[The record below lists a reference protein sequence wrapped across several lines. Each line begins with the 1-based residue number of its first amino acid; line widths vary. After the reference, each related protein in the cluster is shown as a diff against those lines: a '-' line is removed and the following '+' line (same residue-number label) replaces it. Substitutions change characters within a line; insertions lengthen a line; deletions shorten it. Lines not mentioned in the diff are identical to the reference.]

1 MSTPLRTKRNF
12 KSLQLP
18 VDDPIDPTPAPLPV
32 PTRLAPAGPQPQP
45 NKRRP
50 PPLGDAPPVQGFLS
64 PSGPGLDSAIGSG
77 VGSGRHSA
85 LHATLAKMEL
95 HAPSVEISDL
105 KNADLRNMAE
115 LGQGNGGSVMKV
127 EHVPSGT
134 VMAKKIVLIDAKPS
148 VRKQILRE
156 LQIMHSCKSPYIVS
170 SYGAFLAEPNI
181 CICMEFMDKG
191 SFDGIYKTIGAIDI
205 EVVRQVAHAVLEGL
219 MYLYD
224 VHRIIH
230 RDIKPSNI
238 LCNSQ
243 GQIKLCDFGV
253 SGELI
258 NSIAHTFVGTSIYM
272 SPERIQGAEYSVK
285 SDVWSLGISLIELAL
300 GRFPFSDPDDS
311 DDSDLDSF
319 PPHSSHTDLSKTAT
333 HRDSLL
339 LPPSTS
345 STSPSSGKTARRRSG
360 GGNGKRKSRGVSL
373 HGEGMTMSIIE
384 LMHQIVKEPAPRLG
398 PEGRFGREEEEFVDA
413 CLEKDPEVRRTPK
426 ELLAFAW
433 MDRARESTFDL
444 REWAGTF

>member
-18 VDDPIDPTPAPLPV
+18 VDDPIAPAPPPPDASPGPV
-32 PTRLAPAGPQPQP
+32 PTRLAPAGPQPLP

-64 PSGPGLDSAIGSG
+64 PGGIDSAVGSG

-95 HAPSVEISDL
+95 HAPRDVEITDL
-105 KNADLRNMAE
+105 KNADLRNLAE

-127 EHVPSGT
+127 EHVPSGM

-191 SFDGIYKTIGAIDI
+191 SFDGIYKKIGAIDI

-238 LCNSQ
+238 LCNSL
-243 GQIKLCDFGV
+243 GEIKLCDFGV

-300 GRFPFSDPDDS
+300 GRFPFSDPSDS
-311 DDSDLDSF
+311 DDENYSDLEGDPTQPS
-319 PPHSSHTDLSKTAT
+319 PAPSPAHSDLAKTAKLASSP
-333 HRDSLL
+333 DS
-339 LPPSTS
+339 
-345 STSPSSGKTARRRSG
+345 GRTARRHSR
-360 GGNGKRKSRGVSL
+360 RKSKGVSL
-373 HGEGMTMSIIE
+373 DGGGMTMSIIE

-398 PEGRFGREEEEFVDA
+398 PEGRFEKAAEEFVDA
-413 CLEKDPEVRRTPK
+413 CLEKDPERRKAPK
-426 ELLAFAW
+426 DLLAYEW
-433 MDRARESTFDL
+433 MVQAAQSTFDL
-444 REWAGTF
+444 KEWAGTF

>member
-18 VDDPIDPTPAPLPV
+18 VADLELTPPDAAVPA
-32 PTRLAPAGPQPQP
+32 PTRLAPAGPQPLL
-45 NKRRP
+45 NRKRP
-50 PPLGDAPPVQGFLS
+50 PPLGDAPSVPGFLS
-64 PSGPGLDSAIGSG
+64 PGGLDSAIGSG

-95 HAPSVEISDL
+95 HAPVEISDL
-105 KNADLRNMAE
+105 KNADLRNLAE

-191 SFDGIYKTIGAIDI
+191 SFDGIYKKVGAIDI
-205 EVVRQVAHAVLEGL
+205 EVVRQVAYSVLEGL

-243 GQIKLCDFGV
+243 GEIKLCDFGV

-300 GRFPFSDPDDS
+300 GRFPFSDASSDDE
-311 DDSDLDSF
+311 DNDSDLEG
-319 PPHSSHTDLSKTAT
+319 TEDLKKTAT
-333 HRDSLL
+333 NRNSLAVKM
-339 LPPSTS
+339 
-345 STSPSSGKTARRRSG
+345 GEKTARRHSR
-360 GGNGKRKSRGVSL
+360 RKSKGVSL
-373 HGEGMTMSIIE
+373 HGGGMTMSIIE

-398 PEGRFGREEEEFVDA
+398 PEGKFAKEAEEFVDA
-413 CLEKDPEVRRTPK
+413 CLLKDPEERKTPR
-426 ELLAFAW
+426 ELLAYVW
-433 MDRARESTFDL
+433 MDQAQKSTFDL
-444 REWAGTF
+444 KEWTSTF